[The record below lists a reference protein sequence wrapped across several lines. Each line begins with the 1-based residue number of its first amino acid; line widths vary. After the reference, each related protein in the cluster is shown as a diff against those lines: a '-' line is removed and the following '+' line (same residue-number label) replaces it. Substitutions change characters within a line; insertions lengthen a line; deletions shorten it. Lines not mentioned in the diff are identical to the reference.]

1 MKEKFKQEIEK
12 LKKMNFKQK
21 LQYIWEYYKVAILI
35 FLFAAVLIVMF
46 IRNASNN
53 NPDAVHI
60 AMCDMLPTGVLSN
73 GDDEILA
80 EEKINEHFVAYAGI
94 EKPKKLP
101 LSIDTSYSLNM
112 TDDYMSTMMHQKLV
126 AALGAQM
133 IDIMIGT
140 KNGMEDYGKMNDFL
154 DVREYLPEETVSDLE
169 KKGLIC
175 KATVTPEEDDG
186 LEPYEVYYG
195 IKADDMTV
203 LTDSGYVTDGCVVAL
218 TGNPEKLEQAVKVI
232 EMLLDCLP

>member
-1 MKEKFKQEIEK
+1 MYKNSRKLMTYVEIEK

-80 EEKINEHFVAYAGI
+80 EEKINEHFVA
-94 EKPKKLP
+94 
-101 LSIDTSYSLNM
+101 
-112 TDDYMSTMMHQKLV
+112 
-126 AALGAQM
+126 
-133 IDIMIGT
+133 
-140 KNGMEDYGKMNDFL
+140 
-154 DVREYLPEETVSDLE
+154 
-169 KKGLIC
+169 
-175 KATVTPEEDDG
+175 
-186 LEPYEVYYG
+186 
-195 IKADDMTV
+195 
-203 LTDSGYVTDGCVVAL
+203 
-218 TGNPEKLEQAVKVI
+218 
-232 EMLLDCLP
+232 